1 MQVFLL
7 GFRHAR
13 KSKCRVRHRKS
24 VPTTADGNVTQTAL
38 QRSNL
43 SRNIP
48 DPGIRRTQFRSD
60 RNPDPSEASPKA
72 CLFAPGRFFSPRF
85 LQGDGPGYPPSRAVF
100 RKKRANSKTLQKAC
114 LFASSTRGEEP
125 SSRPRG
131 PGRGRFSKGFSLRA
145 GRSDGVGYSKGSISS
160 FNNIDP

>member
-1 MQVFLL
+1 MHVFLL

-48 DPGIRRTQFRSD
+48 DPGIRCTQFRSD
-60 RNPDPSEASPKA
+60 RNPDPSKTSPKA

-85 LQGDGPGYPPSRAVF
+85 LQGDGPGYPPEAAF
-100 RKKRANSKTLQKAC
+100 RKKNPSANSKTLQKAC
-114 LFASSTRGEEP
+114 LFASSARGEEP

-131 PGRGRFSKGFSLRA
+131 PDRGRFSRGFSLRA
-145 GRSDGVGYSKGSISS
+145 GRSDGAGYSKSSISG
-160 FNNIDP
+160 